1 MDDIISTA
9 LWAALHSGGGSANL
23 DSVTF
28 TENDT
33 YTPVAPLDG
42 WDEVTVNVPTYEDEY
57 RDALERIAELEKEVD
72 DLEEQVE
79 ECDQCKAD
87 VIAKL
92 QEYDPNFDPQTCEDI
107 PDEVDKVAG
116 YEFPPDVPYDPT
128 ILDAVGGDPITDVQ
142 TGQTLY
148 CAFHTQAESIGGMQG
163 AEAWYTD
170 SAGNVYLINGD
181 YDGDP
186 TVYYTNCRISMVDS
200 TTGTVRLRWSK
211 RTTQDP
217 SWGYDSDFTQTVSD
231 LIGYGATGHTYKVH
245 NT

>member
-1 MDDIISTA
+1 MEIIKAS
-9 LWAALHSGGGSANL
+9 LMAALHSSGGGANL

-33 YTPVAPLDG
+33 FTPTAPLDG

-57 RDALERIAELEKEVD
+57 RGALERIAELE
-72 DLEEQVE
+72 EQVE
-79 ECDQCKAD
+79 ECDECKAA
-87 VIAKL
+87 VIGKL
-92 QEYDPNFDPQTCEDI
+92 QEYDPSFDPQTCTDI
-107 PDEVDKVAG
+107 PPEIDTVVEQESG
-116 YEFPPDVPYDPT
+116 YEFPPDTPYDPT
-128 ILDAVGGDPITDVQ
+128 ILDAVGTDPITDMQ

-170 SAGNVYLINGD
+170 SAGNVYLINAD

-217 SWGYDSDFTQTVSD
+217 SWGYDADFTQTVSD
-231 LIGYGATGHTYKVH
+231 LIGYGASGHTYKVH

>member
-1 MDDIISTA
+1 MEIIKASLA
-9 LWAALHSGGGSANL
+9 AALHSSGGGANL

-33 YTPVAPLDG
+33 YTPTQPLDG

-57 RDALERIAELEKEVD
+57 REMLECCEKVTQAVIDASPEPKPTPPIDPD
-72 DLEEQVE
+72 DLPELIS
-79 ECDQCKAD
+79 A
-87 VIAKL
+87 L
-92 QEYDPNFDPQTCEDI
+92 PGYTF
-107 PDEVDKVAG
+107 PDG
-116 YEFPPDVPYDPT
+116 TPYSPT
-128 ILDAVGGDPITDVQ
+128 ILDAVGTDPITDVQ

-186 TVYYTNCRISMVDS
+186 TVYYTNCSISMVDS
-200 TTGTVRLRWSK
+200 DTGTVRIKWSK

-217 SWGYDSDFTQTVSD
+217 SWGYDSDFTQTVSA
-231 LIGYGATGHTYKVH
+231 LIGYAATGHTYKVH
-245 NT
+245 NN

>member
-1 MDDIISTA
+1 MTGGLILNA
-9 LWAALHSGGGSANL
+9 LRYSSSGGGANL
-23 DSVTF
+23 GSVTF

-33 YTPVAPLDG
+33 FTPTQPLDG

-57 RDALERIAELEKEVD
+57 RRMKECCDEVKEAVGLDPEDPTITPEEVVEAVEDAVEKEG
-72 DLEEQVE
+72 
-79 ECDQCKAD
+79 
-87 VIAKL
+87 
-92 QEYDPNFDPQTCEDI
+92 YTF
-107 PDEVDKVAG
+107 PDG
-116 YEFPPDVPYDPT
+116 TPYDPT

-217 SWGYDSDFTQTVSD
+217 SWGYDADFTQTVSD

>member
-1 MDDIISTA
+1 MTGGLILNA
-9 LWAALHSGGGSANL
+9 LRYSSSGGGANL

-33 YTPVAPLDG
+33 YTPTQPLDG
-42 WDEVTVNVPTYEDEY
+42 WDEVTVDVTTYEEEY
-57 RDALERIAELEKEVD
+57 RDALERIAELE
-72 DLEEQVE
+72 EEVE

-92 QEYDPNFDPQTCEDI
+92 QEYDPNFDPQTCDDI
-107 PDEVDKVAG
+107 VNEIPKVVDDEKEKASGYTFPD
-116 YEFPPDVPYDPT
+116 DVPYDPT

-217 SWGYDSDFTQTVSD
+217 SWGYDADFTQTVPA
-231 LIGYGATGHTYKVH
+231 LVGYGAAGHTYKVH
-245 NT
+245 NQ